1 MAPVTLPRLLN
12 GPIEIGLRSLVL
24 LVEAFPADLDL
35 QRLVTL
41 DYFLVHSA
49 DIPGGP
55 ESLHPPSPL
64 RSGEVA
70 VRRGMLEQ
78 GLVLYRSRGLVSQRL
93 SEAGIR
99 YRADDTAPTLL
110 DALSAGY
117 VAALR
122 LRADWIFQSV
132 GLLDERELATALN
145 TSLDKWRSEFAVL
158 ATEDEPS

>member
-12 GPIEIGLRSLVL
+12 GPIEIGLRSLIL
-24 LVEAFPADLDL
+24 LVEAFPAELDL

-49 DIPGGP
+49 DMPGGP

-70 VRRGMLEQ
+70 VRRGMLEE
-78 GLVLYRSRGLVSQRL
+78 GLVPYRSRGLVSQSL

-99 YRADDTAPTLL
+99 YRADDSAATLL
-110 DALSAGY
+110 DALSARY

-122 LRADWIFQSV
+122 LRAEWVFQSV
-132 GLLDERELATALN
+132 GLLDERELATVLS
-145 TSLDKWRSEFAVL
+145 TSLDRWRSEFALL